1 MGKSLVLILGLG
13 VAAVAATLLAQTLPP
28 VYFNHATIFIPPAA
42 YDALRQSAFLRDQFS
57 AFQERTVQRD
67 GGTWSYTGIFISG
80 QHTYLEFFK
89 AGQNSHFGDTIAG
102 QIVFNMWVDDRKQLP
117 LFKDRL
123 AAETGANLLIETA
136 RNGQNAPMYDAV
148 VTKEGP
154 ASDFGP
160 GMRVDS
166 YIKGYYP
173 DGVTREKRLEKGF
186 VADRQLRDITGFTL
200 TVDDAER
207 NRLIQQFRA
216 YAYDVKAD
224 GATQVVSGPEVTF
237 TLVLA
242 KPNTPR
248 MLTIDLSMNRA
259 TTAEQT
265 SKFDDGGELR
275 IRGNAGTWVFSF
287 PNE

>member
-1 MGKSLVLILGLG
+1 MRKSLVLILGLG
-13 VAAVAATLLAQTLPP
+13 VAATLLAQSLPP

-42 YDALRQSAFLRDQFS
+42 YDALRESAFLRDQFS

-67 GGTWSYTGIFISG
+67 GGAWSYTGIFISG

-102 QIVFNMWVDDRKQLP
+102 QIVFNMWVDDRNQLP

-123 AAETGANLLIETA
+123 AAETGAKLLVETA
-136 RNGQNAPMYDAV
+136 RNGQNAPTYDAV
-148 VTKEGP
+148 VTKDGP
-154 ASDFGP
+154 ASDFQP

-173 DGVTREKRLEKGF
+173 DGITREKRLEKGY
-186 VADRQLRDITGFTL
+186 VPERQLRDITGFTL

-207 NRLIQQFRA
+207 NRLIRQFRA
-216 YAYDVKAD
+216 YAYDVNA
-224 GATQVVSGPEVTF
+224 GGPTQVVFGPEVTF
-237 TLVLA
+237 TLVPA

-248 MLTIDLSMNRA
+248 TLTINLSMNRA
-259 TTAEQT
+259 TTADQT
-265 SKFDDGGELR
+265 YKFDDVGELR
-275 IRGNAGTWVFSF
+275 IKGNIGAWVFTF
-287 PNE
+287 PSE